1 MAEGGLTASTAVVY
15 RPGMKLQ
22 LRDLVYSLFYAT
34 ACGGLVYCCASCLWR
49 IAEVPAG
56 SKVLF
61 VIMVFFGGYGA
72 YLCGQTAVEILQ
84 GTRRLDQEDSDQE
97 TTVVQATGSVEVVA
111 AVVSAA
117 VDGTSP

>member
-1 MAEGGLTASTAVVY
+1 MAEGGLTAPTAVVY
-15 RPGMKLQ
+15 RPEMKLQ
-22 LRDLVYSLFYAT
+22 FRDLVYALFYAT

-49 IAEVPAG
+49 LAEVPAG

-61 VIMVFFGGYGA
+61 VVMVFFGGYGA

-97 TTVVQATGSVEVVA
+97 TTVQSTGSAEVAA

>member
-1 MAEGGLTASTAVVY
+1 LTASTAVVY

-49 IAEVPAG
+49 LAEVPAG

-61 VIMVFFGGYGA
+61 VVMVFFGGYGA